1 MPLSRSKNVSA
12 MLVLH
17 EGEEQ
22 LIGEIEAWL
31 GQRNPEESQM
41 VRDRMECLRGLG
53 EAVSKYSSVREAQM
67 LRGESRGEDK
77 LIESLCSFSSA
88 SHLLHIPTKVVAA
101 RSFLV
106 AKFHAFSLL
115 ALLVREKSEYYEPLR
130 RIILSIISTLMA
142 EEVYF
147 SCLEDP
153 AFPNALKTGIADDL
167 ISLWD
172 SGVDP
177 RAIRHLSALEA
188 LWTARESAPPSFGTM
203 DGTSELLRIT
213 IDMDDDWQEFLVEE
227 STSDEAKWALEEF
240 LFSLTYEEIQEVR
253 SRLRRFGIPAV
264 NYDEVRSYLGSKP
277 AYTMVKGA
285 DIKSIYDFYV
295 DRRDTALFRKRV
307 GAPGPIHTLEELY
320 LKYRILMEQ
329 Q

>member
-1 MPLSRSKNVSA
+1 

-31 GQRNPEESQM
+31 GQRNPEESRM
-41 VRDRMECLRGLG
+41 VQDRIQCLRSLG
-53 EAVSKYSSVREAQM
+53 EAVSLYPSLREAQM
-67 LRGESRGEDK
+67 LRGEFRDEDK
-77 LIESLCSFSSA
+77 LIESLCAFSSA

-115 ALLVREKSEYYEPLR
+115 ALLVREKSEYYTPLR
-130 RIILSIISTLMA
+130 RIIFSIVSTLMA

-147 SCLEDP
+147 SCLGDP
-153 AFPNALKTGIADDL
+153 SFPHNLKTGIANDL
-167 ISLWD
+167 VSLWD
-172 SGVDP
+172 SGTDP
-177 RAIRHLSALEA
+177 RAIRHLPALES

-213 IDMDDDWQEFLVEE
+213 IDMGDDWQDFLIEE

-240 LFSLTYEEIQEVR
+240 LFSLTYEELQEVR
-253 SRLRRFGIPAV
+253 SRLRHFGISAV

-277 AYTMVKGA
+277 TYTMVKGA

-295 DRRDTALFRKRV
+295 DRRDTALFRKRIA
-307 GAPGPIHTLEELY
+307 APGPIHTLEELY
-320 LKYRILMEQ
+320 LKYRIILEQ
-329 Q
+329 E